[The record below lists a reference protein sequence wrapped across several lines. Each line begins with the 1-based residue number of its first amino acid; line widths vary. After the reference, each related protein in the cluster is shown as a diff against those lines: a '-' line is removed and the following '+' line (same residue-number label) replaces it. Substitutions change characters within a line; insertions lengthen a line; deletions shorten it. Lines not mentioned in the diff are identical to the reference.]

1 MSNLNLKKEK
11 GKSML
16 IEVKDKKVMEYLN
29 SMYRDF
35 KDSTVQNEEVNEF
48 RNSLRKVVNNNK
60 MNLISGGLIYDY
72 VSSQLENDC
81 DYYIE
86 ANIEL
91 QPNIPVSE
99 NIEMVKNL
107 YKEWEYLN
115 EWFEKRFLLKNS
127 NYGLTTITLKE
138 RV

>member
-1 MSNLNLKKEK
+1 MSKK
-11 GKSML
+11 GRSIF
-16 IEVKDKKVMEYLN
+16 IEVKDKKVMKYLK
-29 SMYRDF
+29 SMYQDF
-35 KDSTVQNEEVNEF
+35 KDYPVQNEEVNEF
-48 RNSLRKVVNNNK
+48 IDSLRKVVNNNK

-86 ANIEL
+86 ANLES
-91 QPNIPVSE
+91 QPNIPVLE

-107 YKEWEYLN
+107 YKEWKYLN
-115 EWFEKRFLLKNS
+115 EWFEKRFSLKNS

-138 RV
+138 VV